1 MTPLIVAGAV
11 GVLVLITLAR
21 GIRIVPQASVGIVER
36 LGRFQKVLNPGLSI
50 IVPFIDKVRP
60 LIDTRERVQ
69 PFPPQQVITR
79 ENVTVAID
87 TVLYYQVVDPV
98 ASTYEIANPL
108 AAIEQLSITTLRN
121 EIGSM
126 NLQESLTSR
135 DAINARLATVLAE
148 ATSKWGIKINRVEIK
163 AIEPPASV
171 RDAMEAYLRA
181 DREKAAAIVTAEG
194 QKQSAI
200 LQAEGVKS
208 SQILRAEG
216 DRQSAI
222 LKAEG
227 EAKALTTVL
236 SAIADAG
243 LNNNSLEYLKLQ
255 TLPQVAAN
263 TQATW
268 LLPADLIATVKGVTG
283 K

>member
-1 MTPLIVAGAV
+1 MPGIAIAAGL
-11 GVLVLITLAR
+11 GLLVLIILAR
-21 GIRIVPQASVGIVER
+21 GIRIVPQATVGIVER
-36 LGRFQKVLNPGLSI
+36 LGRFQRVLNPGLSVI
-50 IVPFIDKVRP
+50 IPLVDRVRP

-87 TVLYYQVVDPV
+87 TVLYYQVIDPV

-108 AAIEQLSITTLRN
+108 AAIEQLTITTLRN

-135 DAINARLATVLAE
+135 DSINARLATVLAE
-148 ATSKWGIKINRVEIK
+148 ATAKWGIKINRVEIK
-163 AIEPPASV
+163 AIDPPVSV

-181 DREKAAAIVTAEG
+181 DREKAAAIVTSEG
-194 QKQSAI
+194 LKQSAI
-200 LQAEGVKS
+200 LQAEGTKEAAV
-208 SQILRAEG
+208 LRADGE
-216 DRQSAI
+216 RQAAI

-227 EAKALTTVL
+227 EAKALRTVL

-243 LNNNSLEYLKLQ
+243 LDQNSLEYLKLQ
-255 TLPQVAAN
+255 TLPEIAAN

-268 LLPADLIATVKGVTG
+268 LLPADLIAAVKAMTG